1 MHDSKFD
8 IDTLVK
14 SFWDM
19 CDKADINYQNW
30 DDEQI
35 DKFDYERLKAHEKE
49 MTKHDM
55 IRTNLLL
62 KQDFSFAFPP
72 YKNMFVMIGNP
83 ANENQSEEIKENT
96 QLACLIMSM
105 NQSQSDSM
113 GITKDIWDNEKIPED
128 GTLLVMTTFAKSGG
142 IQQGMYSY
150 SLESINFVA
159 LDRDGRPVNYS
170 TSRHNLGMS
179 QELVR
184 QHKLFFSDKSFNENN
199 LVQLLQMQSEAE
211 SLYTFTR
218 TCMILE
224 LFQIINTKSTNNIQI
239 FNEEVDK
246 SSGKRAYKKA
256 KEKGYTRYQQMLL
269 FLKH

>member
-1 MHDSKFD
+1 
-8 IDTLVK
+8 
-14 SFWDM
+14 
-19 CDKADINYQNW
+19 
-30 DDEQI
+30 
-35 DKFDYERLKAHEKE
+35 
-49 MTKHDM
+49 
-55 IRTNLLL
+55 
-62 KQDFSFAFPP
+62 
-72 YKNMFVMIGNP
+72 
-83 ANENQSEEIKENT
+83 
-96 QLACLIMSM
+96 MSM

-199 LVQLLQMQSEAE
+199 LVQLPQMQSEAE

-224 LFQIINTKSTNNIQI
+224 LFQIINTKNQLTNIQI

-256 KEKGYTRYQQMLL
+256 KKKGYIVLQQMLL